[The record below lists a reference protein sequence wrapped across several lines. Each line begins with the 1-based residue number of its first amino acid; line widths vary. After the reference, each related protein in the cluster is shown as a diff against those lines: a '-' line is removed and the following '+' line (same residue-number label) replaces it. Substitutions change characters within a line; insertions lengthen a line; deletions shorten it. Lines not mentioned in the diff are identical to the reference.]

1 MTLPPRQRACRPHHP
16 LAPSDREGG
25 RMSCAAAAVLEEHC
39 CEIYIPKHNEPD
51 SFEAVQVTARDLHHV
66 MDTHAA
72 RHIATSDQPQDV
84 ACQCGSADDEPDSNR
99 CGRVLHVVE
108 EAVDILHEWEWVAK
122 SPSGVFVPKP
132 DVIVARFWVCQAC
145 ECGFTGRAAR
155 ARPCRS
161 EDTDETDSAHSP
173 ARYSDTAP
181 KLSFASGR
189 DFGRAYLPRRVA
201 VRTSWRGNP
210 LQCRLPLAAYDHH
223 HSQSHASNTRR
234 RLQF

>member
-1 MTLPPRQRACRPHHP
+1 
-16 LAPSDREGG
+16 
-25 RMSCAAAAVLEEHC
+25 MSCAAAAILEEHC

-122 SPSGVFVPKP
+122 SRSGVFVPKP

-145 ECGFTGRAAR
+145 ECGFTGRAAW
-155 ARPCRS
+155 ARPGVS
-161 EDTDETDSAHSP
+161 ADTDVH
-173 ARYSDTAP
+173 AR
-181 KLSFASGR
+181 
-189 DFGRAYLPRRVA
+189 
-201 VRTSWRGNP
+201 
-210 LQCRLPLAAYDHH
+210 
-223 HSQSHASNTRR
+223 SHDTRR
-234 RLQF
+234 RLDFSTT